1 MNWPKRLDPHPWP
14 NKERPGMH
22 RLARP
27 DSHALLPLFIYFMFK
42 VKQYFTK
49 HYKIDET
56 TRLVLF
62 TITIK
67 VAGKLGWGILGSKNH
82 FSIFFTKEHL
92 INTLRSLI
100 NQF

>member
-1 MNWPKRLDPHPWP
+1 VNWPKRLDPHPWP

-67 VAGKLGWGILGSKNH
+67 VAGKLGWVFWVQKTIFQYFSPKN
-82 FSIFFTKEHL
+82 T
-92 INTLRSLI
+92 
-100 NQF
+100 